1 MNRRYTLP
9 AVTTD
14 GQNNSIG
21 IKVNSASTLNKWT
34 HDLRMGML
42 VPTFKFYWTEH
53 PDVTKYY
60 SLFGEF
66 RPEHRQDGIRI
77 VVNLCLDSYH
87 NPEYTLSEFCRMLS
101 SGIRPALGWCATV
114 KV

>member
-1 MNRRYTLP
+1 MSRRYTLA

-14 GQNNSIG
+14 GQNNRIG
-21 IKVNSASTLNKWT
+21 IRVHSAINKWT
-34 HDLRMGML
+34 HDLRTGRL

-53 PDVTKYY
+53 PDVTKHY

-66 RPEHRQDGIRI
+66 CPRHRQDGIRI
-77 VVNLCLDSYH
+77 AVNLHLDSYY

-101 SGIRPALGWCATV
+101 SGSRPALGWCATV
-114 KV
+114 KVC